1 MEIKRRIEMREREKR
16 NIIIKEVEVKEGKR
30 REAAEEVL
38 KVVGVKADMEEIR
51 KLKGEE
57 RKGREMLMKLKDEEQ
72 KKEKY
77 EKEERIER

>member
-1 MEIKRRIEMREREKR
+1 M
-16 NIIIKEVEVKEGKR
+16 KEGKR

-51 KLKGEE
+51 KLGREE